1 MPNWELLSYMVT
13 VVGLPFAIVVFIF
26 EQRRERANEEEELYQ
41 RLSDEYAE
49 FCKLIIDNADLRLR
63 TQKKSPPT
71 LSPEQE
77 ERRLLLFEMLVAL
90 FERAYILVYADKMN
104 KQQRRLWQSWDDY
117 MHDWCEHDDFRSQLP
132 RLLTGEDEDFCRHI
146 LRVSAE
152 VSRQEKRAD

>member
-13 VVGLPFAIVVFIF
+13 VVGLPFAIAVFAF

-117 MHDWCEHDDFRSQLP
+117 MHDWCEHEDFRAQLP

-152 VSRQEKRAD
+152 VSRQEKQPG